1 VVRAPAHRFI
11 TAFVAFIIVVV
22 VIIIVVVVGGGVV
35 VVLTPRVMREGWVYK

>member
-22 VIIIVVVVGGGVV
+22 VIIVVVGGGGVV